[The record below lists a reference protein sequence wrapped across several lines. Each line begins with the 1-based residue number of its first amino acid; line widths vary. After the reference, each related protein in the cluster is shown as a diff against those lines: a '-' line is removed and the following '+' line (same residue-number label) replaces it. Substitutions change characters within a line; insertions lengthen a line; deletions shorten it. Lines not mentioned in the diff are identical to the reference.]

1 MRNTTA
7 PPDDIC
13 ALSSQADL
21 HRIIEQASGLSPYAL
36 PARALERLA
45 SLLADLGPTATAET
59 GCGASTLIFSRFSR
73 THTVFAFDEFG
84 VFEKV
89 KGAGLIGP
97 ARLEFVEGPTQRTL
111 PRHHFETTLDAVL
124 LDGPHAY
131 PFPDLEYFYFYPHI
145 RNGGALVIDD
155 LQIPSVHHLFEFV
168 RRDEMF
174 ELATVVDRTAFFRRT
189 DAPTFPSESD
199 GWERQA
205 YNARVLLRF
214 TWREQLKRRLPRWA
228 RAAVRRLRAFGS
240 GTP

>member
-1 MRNTTA
+1 M
-7 PPDDIC
+7 
-13 ALSSQADL
+13 SGQADL
-21 HRIIEQASGLSPYAL
+21 RTLIEQASDLSPYAL
-36 PARALERLA
+36 QPRALERLA
-45 SLLADLGPTATAET
+45 SLLADLRPTATAET

-73 THTVFAFDEFG
+73 AHTVFAFDEFG
-84 VFEKV
+84 VFERV
-89 KGAGLIGP
+89 KGAGLLGP

-111 PRHHFETTLDAVL
+111 PPYRFQTTLDAVL

-174 ELATVVDRTAFFRRT
+174 DLETAVDRTAFFRRT
-189 DAPTFPSESD
+189 DAPTFPPEAD

-205 YNARVLLRF
+205 YNARELLRF
-214 TWREQLKRRLPRWA
+214 TWREQLKRRLPPWA
-228 RAAVRRLRAFGS
+228 RAVVRRLRPFS
-240 GTP
+240 WLTR